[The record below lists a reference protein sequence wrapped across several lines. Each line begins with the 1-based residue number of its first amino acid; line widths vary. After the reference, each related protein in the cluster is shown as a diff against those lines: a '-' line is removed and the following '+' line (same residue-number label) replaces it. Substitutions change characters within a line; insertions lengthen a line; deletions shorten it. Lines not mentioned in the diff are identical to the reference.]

1 MKGLFLL
8 TLKFLEEG
16 TWLVYFP
23 LSRCPANRQQQCS
36 DLWWQAWLISDPL
49 FTLSLVRV
57 SPYVQKRSTRGWR
70 LQRVQAA
77 PGFEDSRIKRGREG
91 KPVGQWSREKG
102 PHRGPSL
109 QSRVKLWLCVSPYEA
124 RVPPRPR
131 AGVWAFSPWTPRMAK
146 RKPSALPQSSARL
159 GQRWKTTDQ
168 NRSRAQLL
176 LTTSG

>member
-8 TLKFLEEG
+8 PLKLLAEG
-16 TWLVYFP
+16 TWLVCFP
-23 LSRCPANRQQQCS
+23 LSRCPANRQQQWG

-57 SPYVQKRSTRGWR
+57 SPYVQKRSACGWR

-91 KPVGQWSREKG
+91 QPVGQWSGEKG
-102 PHRGPSL
+102 PQRGPSL

-124 RVPPRPR
+124 RVPPGLGLGCGP
-131 AGVWAFSPWTPRMAK
+131 F
-146 RKPSALPQSSARL
+146 LPERQEW
-159 GQRWKTTDQ
+159 QRGSQ
-168 NRSRAQLL
+168 VPCHRVLQ
-176 LTTSG
+176 G